1 MNVIQNLLSA
11 VSPQPDGD
19 FVDKLNYCATTI
31 GLVLSSAF
39 ITGWSFVGSPID
51 CWFPAYYKG
60 WWAEYALDYCYVQNT
75 FFVPFSEDKTER
87 SYNWEQLVADKQNT
101 TSLKQTN
108 QIGYYQW
115 VPFILALQAILF
127 YFPVV
132 IWRLFY
138 GMAGQ
143 NVTSLCNTCTAT
155 EGNEESRKGTIS
167 TIAGYISQKRNRNLM
182 VKQLSGFQNRANGS
196 AVLTSYLFMK
206 VLFLINVLLQFVLLK
221 RMLGVD
227 SYFWGAEVTADL
239 WQGNEWP
246 ETGNFPRVTM
256 CEYEVRN
263 LDNIHKHS
271 VQCVLMINMFNEKI
285 FVALW
290 WWLCFLTV
298 VTISNTIY
306 WFWRASGTSVSKNF
320 IRPYV
325 EDIDPKVKNNR
336 GKLQQFVSE
345 FLSPDT
351 VFLLRIIELNNGK
364 TPVVELIRDMWRRF
378 NTAVPPPYSAPP
390 LLVKDAAPLLKNFQD
405 ESEM

>member
-19 FVDKLNYCATTI
+19 FVDKLNYCATTV

-75 FFVPFSEDKTER
+75 FFVPFAEDKAER
-87 SYNWEQLVADKQNT
+87 SFNWEHLVADHHNT
-101 TSLKQTN
+101 TTLKQTN

-155 EGNEESRKGTIS
+155 EGNEESRKQTIS
-167 TIAGYISQKRNRNLM
+167 TIAGYISQKRSRNLHFTT
-182 VKQLSGFQNRANGS
+182 KYQGTFNRS
-196 AVLTSYLFMK
+196 AVLMSYLFMK
-206 VLFLINVLLQFVLLK
+206 VMFLINVLLQFVLLK

-227 SYFWGAEVTADL
+227 SYFWGAEVTGDL
-239 WQGNEWP
+239 WAGREWP

-263 LDNIHKHS
+263 LDNIHKHA

-290 WWLCFLTV
+290 WWLSVLTV
-298 VTISNTIY
+298 VTLTNTIY
-306 WFWRASGTSVSKNF
+306 WFIRASGTSVSKKF
-320 IRPYV
+320 IQPYV

-351 VFLLRIIELNNGK
+351 VFLLRLIELNNGK
-364 TPVVELIRDMWRRF
+364 TPVVELIRDMWKRF